1 MAESVALNHV
11 VIDQSHHVYRVSGE
25 EIVVGFVTVN
35 ITAEEA
41 AVKNILANVTTEES
55 SQNTVK
61 RIMENVLLMNSDVS
75 FIAVFQPNSKYQ
87 NIPILSFAFYF
98 IDCLFLL

>member
-1 MAESVALNHV
+1 MNHV

-35 ITAEEA
+35 VTA
-41 AVKNILANVTTEES
+41 EES

-87 NIPILSFAFYF
+87 NILILSFAFYF

>member
-1 MAESVALNHV
+1 MNHV
-11 VIDQSHHVYRVSGE
+11 VIDQSHHIYRVSGE

-35 ITAEEA
+35 VTA
-41 AVKNILANVTTEES
+41 EES

-98 IDCLFLL
+98 IDCLFVL